1 MVPIIFRRPGPI
13 LRGEQLSQRR
23 SRLSPIGPF
32 WLESERFPAKS
43 TTASILDLRARSTGM
58 SAFKGTIVA
67 GLVCACAA
75 AFWGCESVG
84 KGNPQV
90 FAKSSPDDSPKRTAD
105 SERRRYQVDRDPSAA
120 RWLMAHCIHRQMTVK
135 EINNVFG
142 EDGIR
147 VHDDT
152 WLKKGNGY
160 REDDTVYRWGPDKN
174 GRDIYLVFRGGRLI
188 NFDPKEFE

>member
-1 MVPIIFRRPGPI
+1 
-13 LRGEQLSQRR
+13 
-23 SRLSPIGPF
+23 
-32 WLESERFPAKS
+32 
-43 TTASILDLRARSTGM
+43 M

-67 GLVCACAA
+67 GLLCAGAGA
-75 AFWGCESVG
+75 LGGCESVG
-84 KGNPQV
+84 KVTPQV
-90 FAKSSPDDSPKRTAD
+90 SAKSSPEDSSKKTPD
-105 SERRRYQVDRDPSAA
+105 SERRRYQADRSSSAA
-120 RWLMAHCIHRQMTVK
+120 RWLLAHCIHRQMTVK

-142 EDGIR
+142 EDAVR